1 MLAKMNKPEQRT
13 EQLAELADEMN
24 SFIVQSTV
32 AFNFNETN
40 NRTSIDFLQ
49 FPK

>member
-1 MLAKMNKPEQRT
+1 MKMFSKDSKQ
-13 EQLAELADEMN
+13 MN
-24 SFIVQSTV
+24 SFIVQSKV